1 MKVLVAI
8 DSFKGSLSSLEAGN
22 AVKSGIEKLGCEVL
36 VKPIADGGEGSV
48 EALADALKAKFM
60 DVIVAN
66 PLGEKTPARY
76 ALKGELGILEMA
88 SASGLPLIEK
98 SRRNPLKTSTY
109 GFGEMIAHAI
119 AHGARK
125 FIIGIG
131 GSATNDAGMGML
143 RALGFKFKD
152 ANGVELA
159 GEGEDLIKL
168 ATIDCTSVL
177 PHIKECEFLIACD
190 VDNPLFGENGAA
202 YIYAPQKGADAA
214 IVKQLDAGLINFAS
228 VVSKHLGRELWNSPG
243 AGAAG
248 GLGFGFVSF
257 LNATLKPGIDIITEE
272 IGLDRDMKDADL
284 VITGEGRLDF
294 QSSMG
299 KTPCGVAKI
308 AAHYG
313 VPVIAL
319 AGGISPC
326 AGGCNERG
334 IGAFF
339 CILNEPMSL
348 ERAMEKEIATQNL
361 ARVAEQAVRLFMLG
375 RSAK

>member
-48 EALADALKAKFM
+48 EALADALKARFM

-66 PLGEKTPARY
+66 PLGEKTSARY

-152 ANGVELA
+152 ANGAELA
-159 GEGEDLIKL
+159 GVGEDLIKL

-177 PHIKECEFLIACD
+177 PHLKECEFLIACD

-214 IVKQLDAGLINFAS
+214 MVKQLDAGLINFAS

-272 IGLDRDMKDADL
+272 IGLDRDMKDAEL

-348 ERAMEKEIATQNL
+348 ERAMEKETATQNL
-361 ARVAEQAVRLFMLG
+361 ARVAEQAVRLFLLG

>member
-8 DSFKGSLSSLEAGN
+8 DSFKGSLSSLQAGN
-22 AVKSGIEKLGCEVL
+22 AVKSGIEKLCDEV
-36 VKPIADGGEGSV
+36 VVRPIADGGEGSV
-48 EALADALKAKFM
+48 EALADALGAEFQELA
-60 DVIVAN
+60 VQN
-66 PLGEKTPARY
+66 PLGEKITARY
-76 ALKGELGILEMA
+76 ALAGELGILEMA
-88 SASGLPLIEK
+88 SASGLTLIEK

-109 GFGEMIAHAI
+109 GFGEMILHA
-119 AHGARK
+119 ASKGARK

-131 GSATNDAGMGML
+131 GSATNDAGTGML
-143 RALGFKFKD
+143 SALGFKFTD
-152 ANGVELA
+152 EHGETLA
-159 GEGEDLIKL
+159 GTGENLIKI
-168 ATIDCTSVL
+168 AAISDADVPQS
-177 PHIKECEFLIACD
+177 IKDSEFLIACD

-214 IVKQLDAGLINFAS
+214 MVKQLDAGLINFAS
-228 VVSKHLGRELWNSPG
+228 IVSKHLGRELWNSPG

-272 IGLDRDMKDADL
+272 IGLDRDMKDAEL

-308 AAHYG
+308 AASYG

-348 ERAMEKEIATQNL
+348 ERAMEPAVATQNL
-361 ARVAEQAVRLFMLG
+361 ARVAEQVVRLFLLG
-375 RSAK
+375 RGAK

>member
-8 DSFKGSLSSLEAGN
+8 DSFKGSLSSLEAGD
-22 AVKSGIEKLGCEVL
+22 AVKSGIEKLGCGVL

-48 EALADALKAKFM
+48 EALADALKARFM

-152 ANGVELA
+152 ANGTELA
-159 GEGEDLIKL
+159 GAGEDLIKL

-177 PHIKECEFLIACD
+177 PHLKECEFLIACD

-214 IVKQLDAGLINFAS
+214 MVKQLDAGLINFAS

-272 IGLDRDMKDADL
+272 IGLDRDMKDAEL
-284 VITGEGRLDF
+284 VITGEGRLDL

-308 AAHYG
+308 AASYG

-348 ERAMEKEIATQNL
+348 ERAMEKETATQNL
-361 ARVAEQAVRLFMLG
+361 TRVAEQAVRLFLLG
-375 RSAK
+375 RGAK

>member
-48 EALADALKAKFM
+48 EALADALKARFM

-152 ANGVELA
+152 ANGAELA
-159 GEGEDLIKL
+159 GAGEDLIKL
-168 ATIDCTSVL
+168 TTIDCTSVL
-177 PHIKECEFLIACD
+177 PHLKECEFLIACD

-214 IVKQLDAGLINFAS
+214 MVKQLDAGLINFAS

-272 IGLDRDMKDADL
+272 IGLDRDMQGVEL

>member
-48 EALADALKAKFM
+48 EALADALKARFM

-152 ANGVELA
+152 ANGAELA
-159 GEGEDLIKL
+159 GVGEDLIKL

-177 PHIKECEFLIACD
+177 PHLKECEFLIACD

-214 IVKQLDAGLINFAS
+214 MVKQLDAGLINFAS

-272 IGLDRDMKDADL
+272 IGLDRDMKDAEL

-308 AAHYG
+308 AASYG

-348 ERAMEKEIATQNL
+348 ERAMEKETATQNL
-361 ARVAEQAVRLFMLG
+361 ARVAEQAVRLFLLG

>member
-152 ANGVELA
+152 ANGAELA
-159 GEGEDLIKL
+159 GAGEDLIKL

-177 PHIKECEFLIACD
+177 PHLKECEFLIACD

-214 IVKQLDAGLINFAS
+214 MVKQLDAGLINFAS

-272 IGLDRDMKDADL
+272 IGLDRDMKDAEL

-299 KTPCGVAKI
+299 KTPCGVGKI

-361 ARVAEQAVRLFMLG
+361 ARVAEQAVRLFLLG
-375 RSAK
+375 RGAK

>member
-48 EALADALKAKFM
+48 EALADALKARFM

-152 ANGVELA
+152 ANGAELA
-159 GEGEDLIKL
+159 GAGEDLIKL
-168 ATIDCTSVL
+168 TTIDCTSVL
-177 PHIKECEFLIACD
+177 PHLKECEFLIACD

-214 IVKQLDAGLINFAS
+214 MVKQLDAGLINFAS

-272 IGLDRDMKDADL
+272 IGLDRDMKGIEL

>member
-48 EALADALKAKFM
+48 EALADALKARFM

-152 ANGVELA
+152 ANGAELA
-159 GEGEDLIKL
+159 GVGEDLIKL

-177 PHIKECEFLIACD
+177 PHLKECEFLIACD

-214 IVKQLDAGLINFAS
+214 MVKQLDAGLINFAS

-272 IGLDRDMKDADL
+272 IGLDRDMKDAEL

-308 AAHYG
+308 AASYG

-348 ERAMEKEIATQNL
+348 ERAMEKETATQNL
-361 ARVAEQAVRLFMLG
+361 ARVAEQAVRLFLLG
-375 RSAK
+375 RGAK

>member
-48 EALADALKAKFM
+48 EALADALKARFM

-152 ANGVELA
+152 ANGAELA
-159 GEGEDLIKL
+159 GTGEDLIKL

-177 PHIKECEFLIACD
+177 PHLKECEFLIACD

-214 IVKQLDAGLINFAS
+214 MVKQLDAGLINFAS

-272 IGLDRDMKDADL
+272 IGLERDMKDAEL

-308 AAHYG
+308 AASYG

-348 ERAMEKEIATQNL
+348 ERAMEKETATQNL
-361 ARVAEQAVRLFMLG
+361 ARVAEQAVRLFLLG
-375 RSAK
+375 RGTK

>member
-152 ANGVELA
+152 ANGAELA
-159 GEGEDLIKL
+159 GAGEDLIKL
-168 ATIDCTSVL
+168 ATIDYTSVL
-177 PHIKECEFLIACD
+177 PHLKECEFLIACD

-214 IVKQLDAGLINFAS
+214 MVKQLDAGLINFAS

-272 IGLDRDMKDADL
+272 IGLDRDMKDAEL

-308 AAHYG
+308 AASYG

-348 ERAMEKEIATQNL
+348 ERAMEPAVATQNL
-361 ARVAEQAVRLFMLG
+361 ARVAEQAVRLFLLG
-375 RSAK
+375 RGAK